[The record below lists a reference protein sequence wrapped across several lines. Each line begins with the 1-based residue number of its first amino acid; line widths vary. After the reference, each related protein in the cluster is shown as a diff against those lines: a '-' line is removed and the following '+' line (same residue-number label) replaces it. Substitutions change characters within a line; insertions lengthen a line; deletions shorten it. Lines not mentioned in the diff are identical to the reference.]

1 MAVTI
6 QKIAELSGVSR
17 GTVDRVLHGRP
28 NVNPMIR
35 EKVVR
40 AAEKLG
46 YQPPVPPKSAD
57 CRQAA
62 ILIPQWTD
70 GYFNRQIVSGIRKA
84 LRYIADP
91 AFVLTEQPL
100 RTMTMQELL
109 RAMDEQIRSGV
120 DGLIIRAENTPEVRA
135 AIEQAVQQGVTV
147 ITYDADVPH
156 SGRLCHAGQDLV
168 RAGAIAAGVMARL
181 IRPPEHVLIVTG
193 NLRMEAHKGR
203 VDGFCRRLLE
213 LGFSEDAYRVIETNE
228 MPELTGELVAQ
239 ALQADSRLHAVYM
252 ACQPLSS
259 CIAGIRKARRTTR
272 PHIVCNDLTPT
283 AKRYLREGTVDFV
296 IGQSFSQESFH
307 AVLAMYQML
316 LRGVQPKREL
326 YYTDLRLITQE
337 ML

>member
-91 AFVLTEQPL
+91 AFILTEQPL

-147 ITYDADVPH
+147 ITYDADVPD

-252 ACQPLSS
+252 ACQPLSG
-259 CIAGIRKARRTTR
+259 CIAGIRKARRTWR
-272 PHIVCNDLTPT
+272 CIKCCCV
-283 AKRYLREGTVDFV
+283 A
-296 IGQSFSQESFH
+296 
-307 AVLAMYQML
+307 
-316 LRGVQPKREL
+316 
-326 YYTDLRLITQE
+326 
-337 ML
+337 

>member
-57 CRQAA
+57 YRQAA

-70 GYFNRQIVSGIRKA
+70 GHFNRQIVSGIRKA

-213 LGFSEDAYRVIETNE
+213 LG
-228 MPELTGELVAQ
+228 
-239 ALQADSRLHAVYM
+239 
-252 ACQPLSS
+252 CQPLSG

-316 LRGVQPKREL
+316 LRGVKPKREL

>member
-109 RAMDEQIRSGV
+109 RAMDEQIRYGV

-252 ACQPLSS
+252 ACQPLSG

-316 LRGVQPKREL
+316 LRGVKPKREL
-326 YYTDLRLITQE
+326 YYTDLGLITQE

>member
-57 CRQAA
+57 YRQAA

-70 GYFNRQIVSGIRKA
+70 GHFNRQIVSGIRKA

-91 AFVLTEQPL
+91 AFILTEQSL

-109 RAMDEQIRSGV
+109 RAIEEQIHSGV

-252 ACQPLSS
+252 ACQPLSG

-316 LRGVQPKREL
+316 LRGVKPKREL

>member
-40 AAEKLG
+40 VAEKLG

-91 AFVLTEQPL
+91 AFILTEQPL

-109 RAMDEQIRSGV
+109 RAMDEQICSGV

-135 AIEQAVQQGVTV
+135 AIEQAVQKGVTV

-252 ACQPLSS
+252 ACQPLSG

-316 LRGVQPKREL
+316 LRGVKPKREL
-326 YYTDLRLITQE
+326 YYTNLGLITQE

>member
-6 QKIAELSGVSR
+6 QKISELSGVSR

-70 GYFNRQIVSGIRKA
+70 GHFNRQIVSGIRKA

-91 AFVLTEQPL
+91 AFILTEQPL

-147 ITYDADVPH
+147 ITCDSGVRH
-156 SGRLCHAGQDLV
+156 GGRLGHAGQSLV

-316 LRGVQPKREL
+316 LRGAKPKREL

>member
-6 QKIAELSGVSR
+6 QKIAELSGVSG

-70 GYFNRQIVSGIRKA
+70 GHFNRQIVNGIRKA
-84 LRYIADP
+84 LSYIADP

-109 RAMDEQIRSGV
+109 RAIEEQIRSGV

-252 ACQPLSS
+252 ACQPLSG

-316 LRGVQPKREL
+316 LRGVKPKREL
-326 YYTDLRLITQE
+326 YYTDLQLITQE

>member
-1 MAVTI
+1 
-6 QKIAELSGVSR
+6 
-17 GTVDRVLHGRP
+17 
-28 NVNPMIR
+28 MIR

-91 AFVLTEQPL
+91 AFILTEQPL

-135 AIEQAVQQGVTV
+135 AIKQAVQQGVTV
-147 ITYDADVPH
+147 ITYDADVPD
-156 SGRLCHAGQDLV
+156 SGRLCSRRTGSCPRGRYRRRCHGATHPAA
-168 RAGAIAAGVMARL
+168 RARSHCHRKSAYGGPQKAAWTAFAAV
-181 IRPPEHVLIVTG
+181 
-193 NLRMEAHKGR
+193 
-203 VDGFCRRLLE
+203 CSSWS
-213 LGFSEDAYRVIETNE
+213 FSEDAYRVIETNE
-228 MPELTGELVAQ
+228 MPELTGEPRRAGASGRQPPARRLYGLPA
-239 ALQADSRLHAVYM
+239 ALRLHRGHSKSAAHHPAAYRL
-252 ACQPLSS
+252 Q
-259 CIAGIRKARRTTR
+259 R
-272 PHIVCNDLTPT
+272 PH
-283 AKRYLREGTVDFV
+283 AHREAVSARGNGGFRDRSV
-296 IGQSFSQESFH
+296 ILAGSFH

-316 LRGVQPKREL
+316 LRGVKPKREL
-326 YYTDLRLITQE
+326 YYTQSWT
-337 ML
+337 

>member
-46 YQPPVPPKSAD
+46 YQSPVPPKSAD

-91 AFVLTEQPL
+91 AFILTEQPL

-156 SGRLCHAGQDLV
+156 SGRLCHAGQNLV

-213 LGFSEDAYRVIETNE
+213 LGFSEDAYRMIETNE

>member
-46 YQPPVPPKSAD
+46 YQPTVPPKSAD
-57 CRQAA
+57 CKQAA

-91 AFVLTEQPL
+91 AFILTEQPL

-147 ITYDADVPH
+147 ITYDADVPD
-156 SGRLCHAGQDLV
+156 SGRLCHAGQELV

-252 ACQPLSS
+252 ACQPLSG
-259 CIAGIRKARRTTR
+259 CIAGIRKTRRTTR

-316 LRGVQPKREL
+316 LRGVKPKREL
-326 YYTDLRLITQE
+326 YYTNLGLITQE

>member
-70 GYFNRQIVSGIRKA
+70 GHFNRQIVSGIRKA

-91 AFVLTEQPL
+91 AFILTEQPL

-135 AIEQAVQQGVTV
+135 AIEE
-147 ITYDADVPH
+147 
-156 SGRLCHAGQDLV
+156 GRF
-168 RAGAIAAGVMARL
+168 AAY
-181 IRPPEHVLIVTG
+181 
-193 NLRMEAHKGR
+193 K
-203 VDGFCRRLLE
+203 
-213 LGFSEDAYRVIETNE
+213 NE
-228 MPELTGELVAQ
+228 FFEKYNQNP
-239 ALQADSRLHAVYM
+239 
-252 ACQPLSS
+252 
-259 CIAGIRKARRTTR
+259 
-272 PHIVCNDLTPT
+272 
-283 AKRYLREGTVDFV
+283 
-296 IGQSFSQESFH
+296 
-307 AVLAMYQML
+307 
-316 LRGVQPKREL
+316 
-326 YYTDLRLITQE
+326 
-337 ML
+337 

>member
-70 GYFNRQIVSGIRKA
+70 GHFNRQIVSGIRKA

-147 ITYDADVPH
+147 ITYDTDVPD

-252 ACQPLSS
+252 ACQPLSG

-316 LRGVQPKREL
+316 LRGVKPKREL

>member
-91 AFVLTEQPL
+91 VFILTEQPL

-239 ALQADSRLHAVYM
+239 ALQTDSRLHAVYM

-283 AKRYLREGTVDFV
+283 AKRYLRDGTVDFV

-316 LRGVQPKREL
+316 LRGVKPKREL
-326 YYTDLRLITQE
+326 YYTDVELITQE

>member
-91 AFVLTEQPL
+91 SFMLTEQPL

-109 RAMDEQIRSGV
+109 RAMEEQIRSGV

-252 ACQPLSS
+252 ACQPLSG

-316 LRGVQPKREL
+316 LRGVKPKREL

>member
-28 NVNPMIR
+28 NVSPMVR
-35 EKVVR
+35 EKVLR
-40 AAEKLG
+40 AAEQLG
-46 YQPPVPPKSAD
+46 YQPPAPPEATAY
-57 CRQAA
+57 RHAA

-70 GYFNRQIVSGIRKA
+70 SHFNRQIVSGIRRA

-91 AFVLTEQPL
+91 SFVLTEQPL
-100 RTMTMQELL
+100 HTMTMQELL
-109 RAMDEQIRSGV
+109 RAMDEQIRAGV
-120 DGLIIRAENTPEVRA
+120 DGLIIRAENTPEVRT

-147 ITYDADVPH
+147 ITYDADVPN
-156 SGRLCHAGQDLV
+156 SGRLCHVGQDLI

-181 IRPPEHVLIVTG
+181 IRPPEHVLVVTG
-193 NLRMEAHKGR
+193 NLRIEAHKGR

-228 MPELTGELVAQ
+228 MPELTDELVTQ
-239 ALQADSRLHAVYM
+239 ALTADNRLHAIYM
-252 ACQPLSS
+252 ATQPLSG
-259 CIAGIRKARRTTR
+259 CIAGIRRARVPIR
-272 PHIVCNDLTPT
+272 PHVVCNDLTPA

-296 IGQSFSQESFH
+296 VGQAFSQESFQ

-316 LRGVQPKREL
+316 LRGVKPKREL
-326 YYTDLRLITQE
+326 YYTDLGLITQE

>member
-70 GYFNRQIVSGIRKA
+70 GHFNRQIVSGIRKA

-91 AFVLTEQPL
+91 AFVLTEQPP

-109 RAMDEQIRSGV
+109 RAIEEQIHSGV

-147 ITYDADVPH
+147 ITYDADVPD

-252 ACQPLSS
+252 ACQPLSG

-316 LRGVQPKREL
+316 LRGVKPKREL

>member
-70 GYFNRQIVSGIRKA
+70 GHFNRQIVSGIRKA

-109 RAMDEQIRSGV
+109 RAIEEQIRSGV

-252 ACQPLSS
+252 ACQPLSG

-316 LRGVQPKREL
+316 LRGAKPKREL

>member
-70 GYFNRQIVSGIRKA
+70 EYFNRQIVSGIRKA

-135 AIEQAVQQGVTV
+135 AIEQAVQKGVTV
-147 ITYDADVPH
+147 ITYDADVPD

-239 ALQADSRLHAVYM
+239 ALQANSRLHAVYM
-252 ACQPLSS
+252 ACQPLSG

-316 LRGVQPKREL
+316 LRGVKPKREL